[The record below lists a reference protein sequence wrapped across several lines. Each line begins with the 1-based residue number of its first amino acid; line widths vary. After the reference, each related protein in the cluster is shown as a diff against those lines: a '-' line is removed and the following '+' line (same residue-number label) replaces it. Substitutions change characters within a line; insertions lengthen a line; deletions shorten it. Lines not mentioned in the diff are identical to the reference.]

1 MSLPEYSLK
10 NRKVVWFFLFILLA
24 GGALGFVTLGKK
36 EDSVFVIKSASLV
49 CSYPGA
55 TPLEVEQLVTEP
67 IEREVQSMR
76 LVHKITSESYYGLSK
91 ILVELDPATRAS
103 EIPQLWDELRRK
115 VLNIQPRLPAGASPV
130 TVADDFGDVYGIYYG
145 LSVDGGF
152 TWAELRDWAQRI
164 KTALVTVDGVQK
176 VSLFGEQTPV
186 VNVYVNLA
194 ALANFAIRP
203 ETIVATIGQQNT
215 IVNSG
220 EKQAGALQIQILEAG
235 TYKGLDDI
243 SNQMLTAASGKQYR
257 LGDIARVERGYAD
270 PPQTLMRVDG
280 RRAVGIGI
288 STEAQVDVVKT
299 GEKIIRVLDG
309 LTRQMPVGMDLT
321 VLYPENRIA
330 QQANATFVLN
340 LAESVAIVI
349 LIIMLV
355 MGFRAGVLIGSSLLF
370 SIGGTLL
377 LMQFLGEGLN
387 RTSLAGFIIAMGML
401 VDNAIVVTDNAQQ
414 AMLRGVARRRAVVD
428 GANAPCWSLLGATLI
443 AIFSFL
449 PLYLAPSSVAEIVKP
464 LFVVLALSLLLSWVL
479 ALTQTPLFGD
489 FMLRV
494 KPVAHDPYDTKF
506 YRTFDRI
513 LTALLRW
520 RWGVV
525 AGVAALFAAA
535 LAVMGLMPQNFFPS
549 LDKPYFRAD
558 VLLPEGYNIR
568 DTERNLRTMEEWL
581 HAQPEVKTVSVTMG
595 STPPRYYLASS
606 SVSLRPNFGN
616 ILVELHDKGQTEVVE
631 ARFNAYVRA
640 MCPDVWLRSSLFKLS
655 PVPDAA
661 IEFGFIGDDIDTLRR
676 LTQAAEEIMWRTPG
690 TVNIRNSWGN
700 RVPTWLPLYSQMKG
714 QRIGV
719 TRSQMAQGITIATQG
734 YRLGEYREGD
744 QFMPILLKDE
754 NIDTY
759 NLTNLQAL
767 PIFTP
772 AGKVYSIEQATD
784 GFRFEYRGGV
794 VKRYNRQRVM
804 KAQCDPG
811 RGVNTMRLYAAL
823 RDSVLRGVVLPEGYS
838 MKVFGEQES
847 QQESNSALARYMPL
861 TMVLIFIV
869 LLLLFRNYREPVVIL
884 LMIPL
889 IFIGVVLGGDGFGY
903 HDPRYAA
910 PVVRLDVRRHG
921 RHDHG
926 RPARRHAAD
935 GLRAAGRLCHFLQYP
950 QVMKNYLILSALLA
964 FVPAA
969 AQTSLGDYRQAVTEY
984 SWELK
989 VAASKSDAASQT
1001 MGQARTGY
1009 LPRLSLDGSFTA
1021 TVHHYDGVERWN
1033 FSVLPQLVQTVY
1045 GGGAV
1050 RAAYKQAELGYD
1062 IALCDEEFT
1071 QLDVRYAAEYTYWN
1085 LSAMELYAAS
1095 MRQYVNIIRSLKEVV
1110 DRRFAEGYIAKGDVL
1125 MIDARLSEAQYGLVS
1140 AEQNYTVALHNF
1152 NILRGTDPDLAVELA
1167 QGIRDSLPQP
1177 VRVLP
1182 DEVLG
1187 RRPDYMAARLR
1198 SEQADAGI
1206 RAARAPFNPQ
1216 VSVGIGGS
1224 WQPYFPNRT
1233 GATTVDGSAFVKL
1246 TLPIFHWG
1254 ERRRATGA
1262 ARAVQR
1268 QSEWNTALLH
1278 DNIVRDEMNGWTAL
1292 VNSRAQVD
1300 ATEQSLRIAGE
1311 NLDISTYSYGEGLST
1326 ILDVLQAQLSWI
1338 QLYTNAIKAHYN
1350 YAVAVSDYLRITA
1363 Q

>member
-10 NRKVVWFFLFILLA
+10 NRKVVGFFLFILLA

-309 LTRQMPVGMDLT
+309 LMRQMPVGMDLT

-428 GANAPCWSLLGATLI
+428 GANAPRWSLLGATLI

-494 KPVAHDPYDTKF
+494 NPAAHDPYDTKF
-506 YRTFDRI
+506 YRAFDR
-513 LTALLRW
+513 LLAALLRW

-525 AGVAALFAAA
+525 AGVVALFAAA

-606 SVSLRPNFGN
+606 SVSLHPNFGN
-616 ILVELHDKGQTEVVE
+616 ILVELHDKGQTEAVE

-676 LTQAAEEIMWRTPG
+676 LTQAAEEIMWRTAG

-784 GFRFEYRGGV
+784 GFRFEYRVGV

-869 LLLLFRNYREPVVIL
+869 LLLLFRNYREPAVIL

-889 IFIGVVLGGDGFGY
+889 IFIGVVLG
-903 HDPRYAA
+903 
-910 PVVRLDVRRHG
+910 L
-921 RHDHG
+921 
-926 RPARRHAAD
+926 
-935 GLRAAGRLCHFLQYP
+935 
-950 QVMKNYLILSALLA
+950 
-964 FVPAA
+964 
-969 AQTSLGDYRQAVTEY
+969 AVTG
-984 SWELK
+984 K
-989 VAASKSDAASQT
+989 VFNFF
-1001 MGQARTGY
+1001 
-1009 LPRLSLDGSFTA
+1009 SL
-1021 TVHHYDGVERWN
+1021 
-1033 FSVLPQLVQTVY
+1033 
-1045 GGGAV
+1045 
-1050 RAAYKQAELGYD
+1050 LG
-1062 IALCDEEFT
+1062 L
-1071 QLDVRYAAEYTYWN
+1071 L
-1085 LSAMELYAAS
+1085 
-1095 MRQYVNIIRSLKEVV
+1095 
-1110 DRRFAEGYIAKGDVL
+1110 
-1125 MIDARLSEAQYGLVS
+1125 GLVGMNIKN
-1140 AEQNYTVALHNF
+1140 AVVLVEQIGV
-1152 NILRGTDPDLAVELA
+1152 
-1167 QGIRDSLPQP
+1167 
-1177 VRVLP
+1177 
-1182 DEVLG
+1182 
-1187 RRPDYMAARLR
+1187 LR
-1198 SEQADAGI
+1198 SEGKGAYEALT
-1206 RAARAPFNPQ
+1206 AATR
-1216 VSVGIGGS
+1216 S
-1224 WQPYFPNRT
+1224 R
-1233 GATTVDGSAFVKL
+1233 
-1246 TLPIFHWG
+1246 
-1254 ERRRATGA
+1254 
-1262 ARAVQR
+1262 
-1268 QSEWNTALLH
+1268 
-1278 DNIVRDEMNGWTAL
+1278 IVPVAMASGT
-1292 VNSRAQVD
+1292 
-1300 ATEQSLRIAGE
+1300 
-1311 NLDISTYSYGEGLST
+1311 T
-1326 ILDVLQAQLSWI
+1326 ILGMLPLLFDSMFGAMAATIMGGLLVATLLTVCVLPVV
-1338 QLYTNAIKAHYN
+1338 YAIFYN
-1350 YAVAVSDYLRITA
+1350 IRKS
-1363 Q
+1363 

>member
-10 NRKVVWFFLFILLA
+10 NRKVVWFFLFVLLA

-428 GANAPCWSLLGATLI
+428 GANAPRWSLLGATLI

-494 KPVAHDPYDTKF
+494 NPAAHDPYDTKF
-506 YRTFDRI
+506 YRAFDR
-513 LTALLRW
+513 LLAALLRW

-525 AGVAALFAAA
+525 AGVVALFAAA

-616 ILVELHDKGQTEVVE
+616 ILVELHDKGQTEAVE

-676 LTQAAEEIMWRTPG
+676 LTQAAEEIMWRTAG

-784 GFRFEYRGGV
+784 GFRFEYRVGV

-869 LLLLFRNYREPVVIL
+869 LLLLFRNYREPAVIL

-889 IFIGVVLGGDGFGY
+889 IFIGVVLG
-903 HDPRYAA
+903 
-910 PVVRLDVRRHG
+910 L
-921 RHDHG
+921 
-926 RPARRHAAD
+926 
-935 GLRAAGRLCHFLQYP
+935 
-950 QVMKNYLILSALLA
+950 
-964 FVPAA
+964 
-969 AQTSLGDYRQAVTEY
+969 AVTG
-984 SWELK
+984 K
-989 VAASKSDAASQT
+989 VFNFF
-1001 MGQARTGY
+1001 
-1009 LPRLSLDGSFTA
+1009 SL
-1021 TVHHYDGVERWN
+1021 
-1033 FSVLPQLVQTVY
+1033 
-1045 GGGAV
+1045 
-1050 RAAYKQAELGYD
+1050 LG
-1062 IALCDEEFT
+1062 L
-1071 QLDVRYAAEYTYWN
+1071 L
-1085 LSAMELYAAS
+1085 
-1095 MRQYVNIIRSLKEVV
+1095 
-1110 DRRFAEGYIAKGDVL
+1110 
-1125 MIDARLSEAQYGLVS
+1125 GLVGM
-1140 AEQNYTVALHNF
+1140 
-1152 NILRGTDPDLAVELA
+1152 NIKNAV
-1167 QGIRDSLPQP
+1167 
-1177 VRVLP
+1177 VL
-1182 DEVLG
+1182 VG
-1187 RRPDYMAARLR
+1187 QVGVLR
-1198 SEQADAGI
+1198 SEGKDAYEALT
-1206 RAARAPFNPQ
+1206 AATR
-1216 VSVGIGGS
+1216 S
-1224 WQPYFPNRT
+1224 R
-1233 GATTVDGSAFVKL
+1233 
-1246 TLPIFHWG
+1246 
-1254 ERRRATGA
+1254 
-1262 ARAVQR
+1262 
-1268 QSEWNTALLH
+1268 
-1278 DNIVRDEMNGWTAL
+1278 IVPVAMASGT
-1292 VNSRAQVD
+1292 
-1300 ATEQSLRIAGE
+1300 
-1311 NLDISTYSYGEGLST
+1311 T
-1326 ILDVLQAQLSWI
+1326 ILGMLPLLFDSMFGAMAATIMGGLLVATLLTVCVLPVV
-1338 QLYTNAIKAHYN
+1338 YAIFYN
-1350 YAVAVSDYLRITA
+1350 IRKS
-1363 Q
+1363 